1 MVCGES
7 FSSLSP
13 QASFKKKSMATQ
25 QMSATQNEAK
35 SAPGFRAKQSLRQRY
50 FSHLGLLELLV
61 LVGTLLYFLMTILPL
76 FMAFAF
82 SLTNQNLLYKTSDFI
97 GLQNYIDLLDDRSF
111 TRSLWLTFRLS
122 VLVTL
127 FANLGG
133 LLIAMMLN
141 VRDRFHSILRM
152 IFFIPQVL
160 SAIVISFIWKIIL
173 VDRGLLNSIFAQ
185 LGLIEKPIHW
195 LGDPD
200 MALWAIILVVTWQ
213 MLGFC
218 TVVFLA
224 ALQGIPSDLIEA
236 AKIDGANRWQQF
248 FNVTWPLLAP
258 GVTINMVLLLIITFK
273 LYDQVA
279 VLTGG
284 GPGGRTETLSYY
296 IVRIAFNGN
305 QLGYASAMAVVLF
318 IATAVISGIVV
329 TRLKRREVEV

>member
-1 MVCGES
+1 MAVKS
-7 FSSLSP
+7 FW
-13 QASFKKKSMATQ
+13 Q
-25 QMSATQNEAK
+25 
-35 SAPGFRAKQSLRQRY
+35 RRLRR
-50 FSHLGLLELLV
+50 FGLLELIV
-61 LVGTLLYFLMTILPL
+61 LIGTLLYFLMTILPL

-97 GLQNYIDLLDDRSF
+97 GIENYVDLLDDQSFIRSV
-111 TRSLWLTFRLS
+111 WLTVRLS

-127 FANLGG
+127 AANLGG
-133 LLIAMMLN
+133 LLIAILLN
-141 VRDRFHSILRM
+141 VPDRFHSVLRT

-160 SAIVISFIWKIIL
+160 SAIIVSFIWKIIL
-173 VDRGLLNSIFAQ
+173 VDRGLLNN
-185 LGLIEKPIHW
+185 LLVRVGLIEKPIHW

-200 MALWAIILVVTWQ
+200 MAFYAIVIVVTWQ
-213 MLGFC
+213 LLGFC
-218 TVVFLA
+218 TVIYLA
-224 ALQGIPSDLIEA
+224 ALQGVPNDLKEA

-248 FNVTWPLLAP
+248 RNVTWPLLAP

-296 IVRIAFNGN
+296 IIRIAFNGN

-318 IATAVISGIVV
+318 TATAFISGVV
-329 TRLKRREVEV
+329 VSRLKRREVDY

>member
-1 MVCGES
+1 
-7 FSSLSP
+7 
-13 QASFKKKSMATQ
+13 MATQ
-25 QMSATQNEAK
+25 QMTVIQNKAK
-35 SAPGFRAKQSLRQRY
+35 SQPITKSKQSLWQRY
-50 FSHLGLLELLV
+50 FSRFGLLELLV
-61 LVGTLLYFLMTILPL
+61 LVGMVLYFLMTILPL

-82 SLTNQNLLYKTSDFI
+82 SLTNQNLLYKTSEFI
-97 GLQNYIDLLDDRSF
+97 GFDNYIDLLDDRSF

-122 VLVTL
+122 ILVTL
-127 FANLGG
+127 FANFGG

-141 VRDRFHSILRM
+141 VRDRFHSVLRM

-160 SAIVISFIWKIIL
+160 SAIIVSFVWKIIL
-173 VDRGLLNSIFAQ
+173 VDRGLLNSMLEQA
-185 LGLIEKPIHW
+185 GLIEKPIRW
-195 LGDPD
+195 LGNPD
-200 MALWAIILVVTWQ
+200 MALWAIIIVVTWQ

-224 ALQGIPSDLIEA
+224 ALQGIPADLIEA

-248 FNVTWPLLAP
+248 RHVTWPLLAP
-258 GVTINMVLLLIITFK
+258 GVTINMVLLLIMTFK

-318 IATAVISGIVV
+318 VATAAISGVVV